1 MNRIYRR
8 IVLPGNSL
16 HQKNTGSRA
25 RLLTTDNVV
34 LKGITSMFPTCAFND
49 RCIKVF
55 MCVCVCL

>member
-1 MNRIYRR
+1 MNRIDRR

-16 HQKNTGSRA
+16 QQKHTGYRA
-25 RLLTTDNVV
+25 CLSTTDNVV

-49 RCIKVF
+49 HCIKVF